1 MTSPLFYWGFL
12 ALCSLFILAR
22 GGPPERIGVLIA
34 VVASVLSTAS
44 VTRGMAERFTT
55 VEVGVLVIDLVTL
68 GAFLVLAA
76 RADRYWPLWVA
87 GFHMVS
93 VVTHAALMID
103 PGVVPRVY
111 AFAQALWSYPILL
124 AMVVGTIRHRRR
136 LALYGA
142 DKSWARSFVPS
153 MPPAPM
159 NGRAG

>member
-1 MTSPLFYWGFL
+1 MTSPLFYWSFL

-22 GGPPERIGVLIA
+22 GGAPERIGILVA
-34 VVASVLSTAS
+34 AAASVLSTAS
-44 VTRGMAERFTT
+44 VTRGMAERFSSL
-55 VEVGVLVIDLVTL
+55 EVGVFAIDLVTL

-103 PGVVPRVY
+103 PSVVPRVY

-142 DKSWARSFVPS
+142 DRSWARSFTPS
-153 MPPAPM
+153 MPPAPQS
-159 NGRAG
+159 GPTG